1 MLSQVEYKLTNKNR
15 RLKSET
21 FCKDFFFLILNIL
34 IYTKKREEKV
44 SKKLTYPK
52 GTYVLLSLK
61 IKNEL

>member
-1 MLSQVEYKLTNKNR
+1 MKRFVKI
-15 RLKSET
+15 
-21 FCKDFFFLILNIL
+21 FFFLILNIL